1 VTPTWH
7 TRPGRA
13 GLFFTATIFLLV
25 AISLTMAQVSGLPPL
40 ARHLLPQLLVFLGLP
55 LAFLTF
61 VDRGTPPARVIF
73 RLNPLSLRQVL
84 RTIAVGLLAWA
95 FTLVTGAVLMQ
106 VVELAGGEMPPLYA
120 EILKQPY
127 PVALFTLAF
136 LPPFAEELS
145 FRGYIL
151 SQLRPLGV
159 RAAIITTGVLFG
171 AMHQSLIRL
180 VPLSLFGII
189 LCEAV
194 QRTRSLWAGSLMH
207 FLNNG
212 ILLSLT
218 YLQWDPTAPV
228 SPAKPTLTS
237 ITAAAAIALLL
248 GWATFA
254 ALRRLGPLSD
264 PNEEAEFTH
273 RMAVEAAEAIAA
285 GEGRRLRRSAWILF
299 LLGAT
304 PGLLVWLLAAV
315 SEMTIVFQR

>member
-25 AISLTMAQVSGLPPL
+25 AISLTMAQVSAIPPL
-40 ARHLLPQLLVFLGLP
+40 ARHLLPQVIVFLGVP
-55 LAFLTF
+55 LAFLAF
-61 VDRGTPPARVIF
+61 VDRGHPPARVIF
-73 RLNPLSLRQVL
+73 RLHPLSFRQVL

-95 FTLVTGAVLMQ
+95 FTLMTGSALIQ
-106 VVELAGGEMPPLYA
+106 LVELAGGKMPPLYT

-127 PVALFTLAF
+127 PVALFTLAL
-136 LPPFAEELS
+136 LPPFSEELS

-159 RAAIITTGVLFG
+159 RASIIATGVLFG
-171 AMHQSLIRL
+171 VMHQSLVRL
-180 VPLSLFGII
+180 IPLSLFGII

-237 ITAAAAIALLL
+237 ITTAATIAILL

-254 ALRRLGPLSD
+254 ALRRLGPLTD
-264 PNEEAEFTH
+264 PTDEAEFTH
-273 RMAVEAAEAIAA
+273 RMAVEAAEAVAA
-285 GEGRRLRRSAWILF
+285 GEGRRLRQSAWILF
-299 LLGAT
+299 ILGAM
-304 PGLLVWLLAAV
+304 PGLLIWLFAAV
-315 SEMTIVFQR
+315 SEMITVFRG